1 MGKQQTDGWLER
13 VYNATDRDSLRAM
26 YDSWA
31 ETYDADLQQVGY
43 LHLPVIVGLVAAHVP
58 SREATILD
66 AGVGTGAVGN
76 VLPLLG
82 YNNLSGID
90 MSKGMLEKAEARGCY
105 SDLRQAVLGETLDF
119 PDGAFDAIL
128 STGTFTNGH
137 APAAAFH
144 ELTRILEPGGV
155 LLVSAEDDPETVL
168 RPRLDSHDANVSR
181 VYLLRAVHRVQDGRI
196 RRGVFTLADLPAL
209 ESALRRVTDPKLCI
223 IDPIGSFLGG
233 NVDAHR
239 DNEVREVLAPISTSS
254 PISTPDIW
262 GTFTCLPCTIL

>member
-13 VYNATDRDSLRAM
+13 VYNATDRDSLRAI

-76 VLPLLG
+76 VLSLLG

-155 LLVSAEDDPETVL
+155 LLFTVGTVIWEEQGFRTVL
-168 RPRLDSHDANVSR
+168 DNLVRAKKLVTVETTPIYRPMPFSPTEGDFTTRAH
-181 VYLLRAVHRVQDGRI
+181 VYRKV
-196 RRGVFTLADLPAL
+196 
-209 ESALRRVTDPKLCI
+209 
-223 IDPIGSFLGG
+223 
-233 NVDAHR
+233 
-239 DNEVREVLAPISTSS
+239 
-254 PISTPDIW
+254 
-262 GTFTCLPCTIL
+262 